1 MGDDDRIPSR
11 GRRARQEAMPL
22 VLAEIGLVR
31 DQDPR
36 VRIEREKFARRLRQA
51 VAGNDDHR
59 LGDQAEPAL
68 LHHRGRHRHGL
79 AGADSV
85 REIGRTRRDD
95 APDATFLMPI
105 KNKGARGAG

>member
-1 MGDDDRIPSR
+1 MAAFRHIEGH
-11 GRRARQEAMPL
+11 ELL
-22 VLAEIGLVR
+22 VDAL
-31 DQDPR
+31 D
-36 VRIEREKFARRLRQA
+36 
-51 VAGNDDHR
+51 VAHGKV
-59 LGDQAEPAL
+59 QPASKATNV
-68 LHHRGRHRHGL
+68 